1 MLLQEKW
8 TPYDRISSL
17 AVRLDIALDPP
28 RFSVERVGFASG
40 HYFGKKLGMREAVE
54 IARQCRSQ
62 NDVIALLLA
71 RGNIPVAPLPARM
84 TPIQR
89 RADERAARAIEPSR
103 NCEPYSWPQRKES
116 GSQVMPIR
124 VMPPSPIDDWVG
136 HKTAPEKHSG
146 CTQDASPG

>member
-62 NDVIALLLA
+62 NDVIAPEPERRDRALVGERKHPRGSPTRPDDADPTTSRRTSGPSDGTIEELRAVFLA
-71 RGNIPVAPLPARM
+71 PA
-84 TPIQR
+84 
-89 RADERAARAIEPSR
+89 ERKR
-103 NCEPYSWPQRKES
+103 
-116 GSQVMPIR
+116 
-124 VMPPSPIDDWVG
+124 
-136 HKTAPEKHSG
+136 
-146 CTQDASPG
+146 